1 MQSFDLAERSLREL
15 NKTLHS
21 LGKDTNQTS
30 WEIVNPRGHHAI
42 AVGLDTP
49 IDVTA
54 KGSTGYY
61 CAGMNKL
68 ATDGVRTNADPGRR
82 YDIDM
87 YKDDLTV
94 TDVPKLPLN
103 LLDALREFDKDAA
116 LKEVLGNSA
125 EAWLQ
130 R

>member
-54 KGSTGYY
+54 KGS
-61 CAGMNKL
+61 
-68 ATDGVRTNADPGRR
+68 DPKMCVFFQKCSWTPDTRC
-82 YDIDM
+82 
-87 YKDDLTV
+87 
-94 TDVPKLPLN
+94 
-103 LLDALREFDKDAA
+103 
-116 LKEVLGNSA
+116 
-125 EAWLQ
+125 
-130 R
+130 